1 MPAAKTTAKIPL
13 CLSSQPISCVPEA
26 MNKSQFPSPED
37 HVWVAVVSI
46 IWGEAMQ
53 AFSSRILEREY
64 DLKWKYFFPSSCSK
78 WVQG

>member
-46 IWGEAMQ
+46 I
-53 AFSSRILEREY
+53 
-64 DLKWKYFFPSSCSK
+64 
-78 WVQG
+78 